1 MKTVKLI
8 LGIVTIGMM
17 VASCNKEVQEEVNPT
32 NSSTPG
38 TNTGTNTGSPTG
50 TSTISYTSLSAEQST
65 IAIGATTKVTAT
77 ATGNG
82 LSYIWSA
89 SNGDLIGSGS
99 QITYGA
105 SGCCGGT
112 NTVTCTI
119 KDSGN
124 HQESKSVSIV
134 VQ

>member
-8 LGIVTIGMM
+8 LGIVTIGIM
-17 VASCNKEVQEEVNPT
+17 VASCNKEVQEPEVNPT
-32 NSSTPG
+32 NTSTS
-38 TNTGTNTGSPTG
+38 GTNTGSTTG

-77 ATGNG
+77 ATGDG
-82 LSYIWSA
+82 LTYIWSA
-89 SNGDLIGSGS
+89 SNGDIIGSGS

-112 NTVTCTI
+112 NTITCTI

>member
-17 VASCNKEVQEEVNPT
+17 VASCNKEVQEPEVNPT

-38 TNTGTNTGSPTG
+38 TGSSNPTGS
-50 TSTISYTSLSAEQST
+50 STISYTGLNAEQST
-65 IAIGATTKVTAT
+65 IVIGATTKVTAT

-82 LSYIWSA
+82 LTYIWSA
-89 SNGDLIGSGS
+89 SDGDIIGSGS

-124 HQESKSVSIV
+124 NQESKSVSIV